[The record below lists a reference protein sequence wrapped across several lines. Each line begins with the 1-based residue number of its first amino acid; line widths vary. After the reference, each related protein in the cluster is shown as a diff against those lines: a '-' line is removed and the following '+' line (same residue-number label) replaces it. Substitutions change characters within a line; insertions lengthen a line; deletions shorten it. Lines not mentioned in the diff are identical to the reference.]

1 MARAKHRELGDR
13 ARRAL
18 LAAAQMLAFS
28 PHQLRELPAAVV
40 GDPPPAYRDIGEYVR
55 RRNPAHVHAP
65 VHDPRLEAIS
75 ERFHGTPAETAILD
89 EDQRPPREVVVI
101 GEEVETVY
109 RPDRHSRRGGVEWQH
124 EAGDRGPGL
133 PRLRGRR
140 LLVADADGKVYTVP
154 AGSKMK
160 LDPDRGLVG

>member
-1 MARAKHRELGDR
+1 MSKDLGFR

-18 LAAAQMLAFS
+18 LAVAQMLA
-28 PHQLRELPAAVV
+28 V
-40 GDPPPAYRDIGEYVR
+40 GPQRV
-55 RRNPAHVHAP
+55 RNPAHVHAP
-65 VHDPRLEAIS
+65 VHDPRLKEIS
-75 ERFHGTPAETAILD
+75 TRFHGTPTETAVLD

-109 RPDRHSRRGGVEWQH
+109 RPDRHSQRGGVDWEH

-133 PRLRGRR
+133 RKLRGRR
-140 LLVADADGKVYTVP
+140 LLVADAQGKVYTVP
-154 AGSKMK
+154 AASGMR

>member
-1 MARAKHRELGDR
+1 VE
-13 ARRAL
+13 
-18 LAAAQMLAFS
+18 
-28 PHQLRELPAAVV
+28 
-40 GDPPPAYRDIGEYVR
+40 
-55 RRNPAHVHAP
+55 
-65 VHDPRLEAIS
+65 DPRLEEIS

-109 RPDRHSRRGGVEWQH
+109 KPDRHSRRGGVEWEH

-133 PRLRGRR
+133 PKLRGRR
-140 LLVADADGKVYTVP
+140 LLVADARGRVYTVP
-154 AGSKMK
+154 ASSGMR

>member
-1 MARAKHRELGDR
+1 MARPKHRELGDR

-18 LAAAQMLAFS
+18 LAAAQILAFS
-28 PHQLRELPAAVV
+28 PHQIRELHAAAV
-40 GDPPPAYRDIGEYVR
+40 GEPPPKYRDISDYVR
-55 RRNPAHVHAP
+55 ARNPAHVHAP
-65 VHDPRLEAIS
+65 IHDPSLEEIS

-109 RPDRHSRRGGVEWQH
+109 RPDEHSRRGGVDWEH

-140 LLVADADGKVYTVP
+140 LLVADARGRVYTVP
-154 AGSKMK
+154 GGSKMK